1 MDGKCER
8 ARILVES
15 GPLKNQSL
23 EGARLS
29 ASLSRMHRVLLLAIL
44 QGSLRGKQM
53 LGVRLTAIAPDQGHR
68 GHAHERTQSRDG

>member
-1 MDGKCER
+1 MER
-8 ARILVES
+8 ARILAES

-23 EGARLS
+23 EGARLG
-29 ASLSRMHRVLLLAIL
+29 ASLSRMHLVLLLAIL

-68 GHAHERTQSRDG
+68 SHAHERTQSRDG